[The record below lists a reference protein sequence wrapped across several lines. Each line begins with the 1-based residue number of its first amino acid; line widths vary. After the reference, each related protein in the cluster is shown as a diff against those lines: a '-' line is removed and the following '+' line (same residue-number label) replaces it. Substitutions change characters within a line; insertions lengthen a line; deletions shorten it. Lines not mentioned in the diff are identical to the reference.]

1 MKKNFYGKLNQ
12 VKCKND
18 IDLYVEEIKTDGFT
32 IIEGLLSKKELQK
45 YRKKIDKVYQK
56 QEAEFGVERLKKLN
70 EKDMCRMLLK
80 YDDYFLNIATN
91 EIVLEIVERFLGDF
105 YVLSLQNAIINKPN
119 EEHHQSSWHRDLP
132 YQNYVISNPLSINA
146 LFCIDDFSVETGGT
160 IVVPYT
166 HKTEILPSDRYI
178 EKHAVTAVA
187 KAGSVIVFDSMLFH
201 KAGYNSSNI
210 IRRAVNHQYQIPLL
224 KQFYD
229 FPKALDGK
237 FSNDEFLAQLLGYT
251 SQVPFDDIAWRNN
264 RLEKTC
270 KLCGA
275 SQFKDILSFK
285 ESIFSDGNQIEDAL
299 RKEECQNCGTVRTKK

>member
-1 MKKNFYGKLNQ
+1 MKENFYGRLNQ
-12 VKCKND
+12 VESSSE
-18 IDLYVEEIKTDGFT
+18 IDLYVEEIRNNGFA
-32 IIEGLLSKKELQK
+32 IIENTLSEDELK
-45 YRKKIDKVYQK
+45 NYRQKIDEVYK
-56 QEAEFGVERLKKLN
+56 TQENEFGSEKLTSIK
-70 EKDMCRMLLK
+70 EKSMCRMPLK
-80 YDDYFLNIATN
+80 YDDYFINIATN
-91 EIVLEIVERFLGDF
+91 KTVLKIVENFLGKF
-105 YVLSLQNAIINKPN
+105 YILNLQNAIINNPN

-132 YQNYVISNPLSINA
+132 YQNFTISNPISINA

-160 IVVPYT
+160 TVVPYT

-237 FSNDEFLAQLLGYT
+237 FSDDKFLAQLLGYT
-251 SQVPFDDIAWRNN
+251 SQVPLDDVSWRNK
-264 RLEKTC
+264 RIEKFL
-270 KLCGA
+270 K
-275 SQFKDILSFK
+275 
-285 ESIFSDGNQIEDAL
+285 
-299 RKEECQNCGTVRTKK
+299 

>member
-1 MKKNFYGKLNQ
+1 MMKENFYGRLMQ
-12 VKCKND
+12 VECNSD
-18 IDLYVEEIKTDGFT
+18 IDLYVEEIKNDGFA
-32 IIEGLLSKKELQK
+32 IIEGVLTEEELQI
-45 YRKKIDKVYQK
+45 YRDKIDSVYK
-56 QEAEFGVERLKKLN
+56 QQELEFGLDKLN
-70 EKDMCRMLLK
+70 SIKEKNMCRMPLK
-80 YDDYFLNIATN
+80 YDNYFINIATN
-91 EIVLEIVERFLGDF
+91 EKVLEVVRNFLGDF
-105 YVLSLQNAIINKPN
+105 FILNLQNAIINTPN

-201 KAGYNSSNI
+201 KAGYNQSNI

-229 FPKALDGK
+229 FPKALNGR
-237 FSNDEFLAQLLGYT
+237 FSDNKSLAQLLGYT
-251 SQVPFDDIAWRNN
+251 SQVPFDDIEWREN
-264 RLEKTC
+264 R
-270 KLCGA
+270 
-275 SQFKDILSFK
+275 
-285 ESIFSDGNQIEDAL
+285 IERL
-299 RKEECQNCGTVRTKK
+299 VK